1 MLLYAVILLLL
12 GIGLI
17 ILEVLIPS
25 GGILSIFATAALI
38 GSLVLGFMES
48 KTTGFVFLAVIIVC
62 LPIAICWAFKLLPK
76 TAIGKKTILQPVVE
90 TPQERG
96 KAGVSEQQFDKL
108 KGKTGKTL
116 TALRPGG
123 IAEIDGQRYSVMAKG
138 EMIDSNTEIVV
149 MDIEGNSILVDQNH
163 S

>member
-1 MLLYAVILLLL
+1 MLYAIVLLLL
-12 GIGLI
+12 GVGLI

-38 GSLVLGFMES
+38 GSLVLAFMES
-48 KTTGFVFLAVIIVC
+48 NTTGLVFLAIIIVC
-62 LPIAICWAFKLLPK
+62 LPVTICWAFKLLPK

-96 KAGVSEQQFDKL
+96 KAGISDQPFDIL
-108 KGKTGKTL
+108 KGKSGKTI

-149 MDIEGNSILVDQNH
+149 IEIEGNSILVDQKH
-163 S
+163 A